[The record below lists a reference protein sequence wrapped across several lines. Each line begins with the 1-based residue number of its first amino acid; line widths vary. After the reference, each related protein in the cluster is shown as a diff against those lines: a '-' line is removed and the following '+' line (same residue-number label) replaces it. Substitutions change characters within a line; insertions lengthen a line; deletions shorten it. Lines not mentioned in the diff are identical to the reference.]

1 MGLGALVR
9 FAPGT
14 GGRGPSLS
22 LMPSWGETASGV
34 QRLWDRG
41 ATDPRLHDAPGARLE
56 AQFGY
61 GFAPFEG
68 AGVLTPYGGVIL
80 ARKVARGYRL
90 GGRLAVG
97 RAATV
102 SLEAE
107 RRERLAAAK
116 VHALML
122 LGTVQF

>member
-1 MGLGALVR
+1 MIR
-9 FAPGT
+9 FAPVT
-14 GGRGPSLS
+14 AGRGPSLS

-34 QRLWDRG
+34 QRLWERG
-41 ATDPRLHDAPGARLE
+41 ATDPLLYDAPGAHLE

-61 GFAPFEG
+61 GFTPFGGE
-68 AGVLTPYGGVIL
+68 GVLTPYGSVSL
-80 ARKVARGYRL
+80 VRAAARGYRL

-97 RAATV
+97 RSATV

-107 RRERLAAAK
+107 RRQRLAAAN

-122 LGTVQF
+122 LGTAKF